1 MKTLLGVRR
10 GTRGARHGHA
20 GYMRSFV
27 RVLLG
32 LALVFAGTSH
42 LTFARQ
48 EFRAQVPEFV
58 PIDEDTTVLASGV
71 AEIGLGSALVL
82 ASRRRRRLVGTVV
95 ALFFVAVFP
104 GNIAQWLNRR
114 DGFGLDSDEKRIAR
128 LFGQPLLVAA
138 ALWSTRGGSRQR
150 S

>member
-1 MKTLLGVRR
+1 
-10 GTRGARHGHA
+10 
-20 GYMRSFV
+20 MRSFV

-82 ASRRRRRLVGTVV
+82 ASRRRRLVGTVV

-104 GNIAQWLNRR
+104 GNIAQWVNRR

>member
-1 MKTLLGVRR
+1 
-10 GTRGARHGHA
+10 
-20 GYMRSFV
+20 MRSFV

-71 AEIGLGSALVL
+71 AEVGLGSALVL
-82 ASRRRRRLVGTVV
+82 ASRRRRLVGTVV

>member
-1 MKTLLGVRR
+1 MSETRPVRTGRRVGVHD
-10 GTRGARHGHA
+10 GL
-20 GYMRSFV
+20 MRTFL

-42 LTFARQ
+42 LTFARR
-48 EFRAQVPEFV
+48 EFRAQVPDFV
-58 PIDEDTTVLASGV
+58 PLSEDATVLASGI
-71 AEIGLGSALVL
+71 AEIGLGSALVV
-82 ASRRRRRLVGTVV
+82 APTRSRRAVGTVV

-104 GNIAQWLNRR
+104 GNVSQWLNRR
-114 DGFGLDSDEKRIAR
+114 DAFGLDSDEKRIAR

-138 ALWSTRGGSRQR
+138 ALWSTRGRR

>member
-1 MKTLLGVRR
+1 
-10 GTRGARHGHA
+10 
-20 GYMRSFV
+20 MRSFV
-27 RVLLG
+27 RLLLG

-82 ASRRRRRLVGTVV
+82 ASRRRRLVGTVV

>member
-1 MKTLLGVRR
+1 
-10 GTRGARHGHA
+10 
-20 GYMRSFV
+20 MRSFV

-82 ASRRRRRLVGTVV
+82 ASRRRRLVGTVV